1 MTIRSDFQSCC
12 YTAALDTEVAFCPD
26 CGTSL
31 YRCPGFKH
39 CHNLV
44 KPLGYCTVCIQAQ
57 LALAPQ
63 AITQARVGEVLSLP
77 FLLRNT
83 SPAGQP
89 LVLMNILTQQRGHPL
104 QTVPLGWNSLDAGQ
118 ERMFSVDTEDLTSGG
133 MHRLQLFLVLGS
145 LEEQYVFAA
154 EVVFEVDSGPASQ
167 IVQNIHFQDTSF
179 GTGGMVVAN
188 PNAPADPARKARSL
202 GERQEVALERV
213 ERFEL
218 EQGYRGYAGQ
228 AVRIPRDVR
237 FEYFGFP
244 AADTPPP
251 GPLPGTAPSLRC
263 GRNSR
268 RHDAQHNPHP
278 NDLCLRAYDPQTGRL
293 DAAGSKT
300 ISRQIG
306 TFLLRNDRLYLQ
318 AATTLQRNDERLDS
332 GALYPVFDGDS
343 FMLAGGTA
351 HTFTVALHFQTRLGE
366 VALICFERTPPVPTT
381 APDQPG
387 STP

>member
-1 MTIRSDFQSCC
+1 MTTRSDFQSCC
-12 YTAALDTEVAFCPD
+12 YAAALDTEVAFCPD
-26 CGTSL
+26 CGASL
-31 YRCPGFKH
+31 YRCPGFKR

-63 AITQARVGEVLSLP
+63 AITQARVGDVLSLP

-89 LVLMNILTQQRGHPL
+89 LMIMNILKQQRGHPL
-104 QTVPLGWNSLDAGQ
+104 QTVPLGWDRLDAGQ

-133 MHRLQLFLVLGS
+133 IHRLQLFLVLGS
-145 LEEQYVFAA
+145 QEEQYVFAA
-154 EVVFEVDSGPASQ
+154 EVVFEVDSGQASQ

-188 PNAPADPARKARSL
+188 PNAPADPTRKARSL
-202 GERQEVALERV
+202 GERQEITLERA

-218 EQGYRGYAGQ
+218 EQGYRGYAEH
-228 AVRIPRDVR
+228 AVRIPRDAR
-237 FEYFGFP
+237 FEYHGFP

-251 GPLPGTAPSLRC
+251 GTLKGIAPSLRC

-268 RHDAQHNPHP
+268 RHDAQHNPQP
-278 NDLCLRAYDPQTGRL
+278 NDLCLRAYDPQTGLL

-306 TFLLRNDRLYLQ
+306 EFLLRNDRLYLQ
-318 AATTLQRNDERLDS
+318 AAAALQRNNERLDS

-343 FMLAGGTA
+343 FTLAGGMRHA
-351 HTFTVALHFQTRLGE
+351 FTVTLRFRTRLGE
-366 VALICFERTPPVPTT
+366 VDLICFERTPAVPVN
-381 APDQPG
+381 APKQPG
-387 STP
+387 STH